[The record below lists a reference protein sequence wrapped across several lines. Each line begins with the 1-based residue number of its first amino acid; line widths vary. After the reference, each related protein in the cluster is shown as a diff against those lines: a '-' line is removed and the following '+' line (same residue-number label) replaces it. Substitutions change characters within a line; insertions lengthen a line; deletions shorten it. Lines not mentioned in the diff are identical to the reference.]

1 MEEAH
6 VTITIKPIHL
16 ERLAYWIVIIGL
28 AVLLILAFVKD
39 DTCEPTTA
47 SGDADENQAAA
58 PTTGN
63 TPTTPPT
70 TAPSASCIDGV
81 KNQDETD
88 ADCGGATCPKCIA
101 GKACVAAGD
110 CVSGYCTANVCS
122 ATAPA
127 TLSGKVEFDVT
138 KAVASP
144 KASNGNVK
152 VTGLEYTIKNGMD
165 EDLDGYIIKIFVK
178 NKAGTRCLNQQTT
191 GTCDDSYAEITGS
204 AIKAGKSTTQT
215 RTFDDATY
223 TSLVGRYLIEDS
235 GYDPLDASLDD
246 FQVIAYL
253 YDSSGSQIDGKAI
266 SDSATVNPT

>member
-6 VTITIKPIHL
+6 VTITVKPIHL

-28 AVLLILAFVKD
+28 AVLLILAFMKD
-39 DTCEPTTA
+39 DTCDPATAAADTDEP
-47 SGDADENQAAA
+47 QAVA

-63 TPTTPPT
+63 TPTAPPV
-70 TAPSASCIDGV
+70 AAASASCIDGV

-101 GKACVAAGD
+101 GKACTATGD
-110 CVSGYCTANVCS
+110 CVSGFCTANVCS
-122 ATAPA
+122 ATAPV

-138 KAVASP
+138 KATASP

-152 VTGLEYTIKNGMD
+152 VIGLDYTIKNGMED
-165 EDLDGYIIKIFVK
+165 DLDGYIIKVFVK

-191 GTCDDSYAEITGS
+191 GTCDDSYVEITGT
-204 AIKAGKSTTQT
+204 AIKGGKSSTQA
-215 RTFDDATY
+215 RTFDDGAY
-223 TSLVGRYLIEDS
+223 TSKVCRFLIEDS
-235 GYDPLDASLDD
+235 GYDPLDTSLDD
-246 FQVIAYL
+246 FQVLAYL

-266 SDSATVNPT
+266 SDAYTVNPS